1 MIDKSFIE
9 SITGLVAGQIVQ
21 LNGKEFST
29 KPVFNQPLP
38 DEPIQS
44 MLGVSTL
51 TAIVDFCASFLNPD
65 QGNLLHV
72 ESPREVHLL
81 GPVFGVRQQR
91 IHFLASECSN
101 REFEFNKFL
110 DHPVFMVGLQS
121 LFLEYGDR
129 ANVLKILGT
138 IKEDAA
144 KTSMDD
150 GITQRV
156 TASTG
161 VTLQQEIAIPNPVI
175 LKPYRTFL
183 EVEQPPSAFVL
194 RVQSRKDQ
202 LPGVALFEGDGG
214 RWKAEA
220 TQSIREYL
228 ATKTKGI
235 TIVA

>member
-1 MIDKSFIE
+1 MIDSTFVE
-9 SITGLVAGQIVQ
+9 SITELVPAGVVTI
-21 LNGKEFST
+21 NGNEFST
-29 KPVFNQPLP
+29 KPVHNQPLP
-38 DEPIQS
+38 DEPVQS
-44 MLGVSTL
+44 VLEVSTL
-51 TAIVDFCASFLNPD
+51 TAVADFCDAFLTSGE
-65 QGNLLHV
+65 GNVLHV
-72 ESPREVHLL
+72 VSPREVRLI
-81 GPVFGVRQQR
+81 GPVFGVRKQR
-91 IHFLASECSN
+91 VKFLTSQCSN

-110 DHPVFMVGLQS
+110 DHPIFMVGLQS
-121 LFLEYGDR
+121 LFLDYADR
-129 ANVLKILGT
+129 ATVLKILGT

-150 GITQRV
+150 GVTQRV

-183 EVEQPPSAFVL
+183 EIEQPPSAFVL

-220 TQSIREYL
+220 ILWIREYL
-228 ATKTKGI
+228 VEKTKGI